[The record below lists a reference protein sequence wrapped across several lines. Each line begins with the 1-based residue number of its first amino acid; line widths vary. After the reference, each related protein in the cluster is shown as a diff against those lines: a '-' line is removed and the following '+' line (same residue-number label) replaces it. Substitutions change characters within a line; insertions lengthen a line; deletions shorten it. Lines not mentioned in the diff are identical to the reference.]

1 MSNNRLPVFD
11 SSRGEASENLALERK
26 RLARE
31 VFGALREVQALSGD
45 WPQSS
50 NGGAEPL
57 FHWNAH
63 QDTAFA
69 QAHEGFENVLHVF
82 QQQWVGIRA
91 AAGSLPGRKLAIG
104 AERDVPSSVMRQ
116 QVHNI
121 EELAPSRI
129 VIHGMSDTMKT
140 MVEMLFAKGWRDKLF
155 VVLHGATAQ
164 WFSEAEFN
172 YAVQCLELA
181 RYGKIA
187 KLHVM
192 KPGFDFPDA
201 RLYRPMLF
209 NLSPHLPEFD
219 ALPEMD
225 AHVDKVLIPGWSG
238 WRKNIQA
245 NALAAAL
252 SERVAEVWAFGA
264 DLKLP
269 DPAQQKI
276 RIIPF
281 RSREQTFHLMR
292 SAALTMNVS
301 LVDCHPMVQVEAQ
314 ALGAMCLR
322 GPLFLDALEDHP
334 YVQAT
339 SVADVNS
346 IIDIR
351 TAVDRALAMPRC
363 ERAEL
368 AQDYQ
373 RASDAVAA
381 QRYREFLEI

>member
-1 MSNNRLPVFD
+1 MSDDFVPSVD
-11 SSRGEASENLALERK
+11 IGRGKASEDLAIERK
-26 RLARE
+26 RLAR
-31 VFGALREVQALSGD
+31 VVLGALSEVQALNGEWSAGRD
-45 WPQSS
+45 
-50 NGGAEPL
+50 GGAEPL
-57 FHWNAH
+57 FHWNAS
-63 QDTAFA
+63 QDTAYA
-69 QAHEGFENVLHVF
+69 QTHEGFENVLHVF

-104 AERDVPSSVMRQ
+104 AERGVSLSAVRE
-116 QVHNI
+116 QVRNI
-121 EELAPSRI
+121 EKLTPSRI

-140 MVEMLFAKGWRDKLF
+140 LAEMLFVKGWRDKLF

-181 RYGKIA
+181 RAGKIA

-192 KPGFDFPDA
+192 KPGFDFPGA

-209 NLSPHLPEFD
+209 NLSPQLPELE
-219 ALPEMD
+219 ALPNAD
-225 AHVDKVLIPGWSG
+225 IHADKVLIPGWSG

-252 SERVAEVWAFGA
+252 SEHVAQVWAFGA

-314 ALGAMCLR
+314 TLGAMCLR
-322 GPLFLDALEDHP
+322 GPLFLDALEEHP
-334 YVQAT
+334 YVRAT
-339 SVADVNS
+339 SVPDVNS
-346 IIDIR
+346 IVDIR
-351 TAVDRALAMPRC
+351 TAVDRALAMSRL